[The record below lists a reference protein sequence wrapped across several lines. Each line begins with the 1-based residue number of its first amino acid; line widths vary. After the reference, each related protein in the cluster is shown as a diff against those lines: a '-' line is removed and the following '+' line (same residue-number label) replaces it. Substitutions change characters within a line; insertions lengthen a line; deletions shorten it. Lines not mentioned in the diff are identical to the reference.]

1 MAFPSLPFMQT
12 SCGGGGDAVELAEVR
27 NSQQAESAATGDIF
41 ETMERAR
48 QERAEAA
55 EAERGGGGGGGGGG
69 DDDGRSIRSKK
80 SSVTSAGGESDIR
93 TKYKAALVVAFKFLV
108 STLDHVSDFLVSVHS
123 TLCLKT
129 LVT

>member
-12 SCGGGGDAVELAEVR
+12 SRGGGGDAVELAEVG

-48 QERAEAA
+48 QERAETA
-55 EAERGGGGGGGGGG
+55 EAERGGGGGGGGG

-123 TLCLKT
+123 RISLKT

>member
-12 SCGGGGDAVELAEVR
+12 SCGGGGDAVELAEVG

-55 EAERGGGGGGGGGG
+55 EAERGGG

-123 TLCLKT
+123 QLCLKT